1 MINSASPLCDFRAPP
16 GGRDSCQVTEEGPW
30 VPRPWTV
37 PSSLTSQAVHVLVT
51 VILGI
56 RADIVPITIHQQD
69 GSIPIRPPHPLP
81 LSGRK
86 YPVS

>member
-16 GGRDSCQVTEEGPW
+16 EGRDSCQVTEEGP
-30 VPRPWTV
+30 RPWTV
-37 PSSLTSQAVHVLVT
+37 SNSLTLQAVHVLVT

-56 RADIVPITIHQQD
+56 RADIVPVTIHQQD

-86 YPVS
+86 YPVF